1 MTTPSLARR
10 VFALACGL
18 GAVLLPS
25 VAQAGSTH
33 PFEDGLANALSWV
46 ALTVMPLVG
55 VYLFWKI
62 HVLPEVIAEKRH
74 HPQAEAIRVLCLL
87 SLVFGGLL
95 WPLAWLWAYM
105 KPIEVPIVRSRRKRR
120 EREHEHA
127 HEHARVARP
136 MTGHT
141 SLHDVAREDGVDAR
155 VLASERENAEL
166 RASLAALRA
175 QLGDRPMPDTP
186 ASAEETSAPRAS
198 LPASNPPSDRR
209 RP

>member
-1 MTTPSLARR
+1 MTTPALARR

-25 VAQAGSTH
+25 VAQAGPTH

-46 ALTVMPLVG
+46 ALTVMPVVA

-62 HVLPEVIAEKRH
+62 HVLPEIIAEKRH

-120 EREHEHA
+120 EREREHA
-127 HEHARVARP
+127 HEHARAVEP
-136 MTGHT
+136 MTGH
-141 SLHDVAREDGVDAR
+141 SAPDDAARESRAEAR

-166 RASLAALRA
+166 RASLAALHAR
-175 QLGDRPMPDTP
+175 LGDPAMPATP
-186 ASAEETSAPRAS
+186 VPTEETTVPHAS
-198 LPASNPPSDRR
+198 LPASNPPSERR
-209 RP
+209 HS